1 MTQMTTPTQPLS
13 YNEIIAKVTEIE
25 WRDMGYEGEPPIPT
39 LDDLQTFT
47 DADLSAQ
54 YVDSRAYV
62 EEKSD
67 WIDVMLRSDV
77 ERIFGMDY
85 DDWLKREMKMML
97 QAYNALEKMAKEQG
111 ITTEQLIDNNKAR
124 MEAEHEAFEQAYDRR
139 VPIAEQIATVED
151 FNRRHKERLA
161 TTIYNAEQFHAI
173 GLFFASS
180 QKSPTAGPLEWIHQV
195 WRRSRKH
202 DDKIT
207 HPLALIVKTWLTEQ
221 IPTVE
226 PARRRDTGILHHA
239 IGETHPAPRLPMTVM
254 ETVPGESEQLMLIKN
269 LPQVDLQLELPG
281 FEFPESE
288 LVPALPL
295 EAYETVG
302 GRPNQAGRGAPISQR
317 LFFNIL
323 VEYGQKQRGVHGISR
338 LNTNYR
344 DVKSWL
350 YPQGTTNPKSV
361 IIPRL
366 YKGMYELHNLR
377 FLWERRAW
385 NIISVDSL
393 PTMEIKP
400 DDPLTFTVRMPV
412 GMNTKN
418 GALIGIEPMR
428 IYGAQAAPKFR
439 AWIRLA
445 YLWDAAKIRN
455 GGKRIFAT
463 VPEVL
468 RNSDGYLV
476 DAKGE
481 VILTG
486 DLYHTKGGWK
496 FRQGTPTPQRAWYH
510 PLAIQTGQQV
520 RNPQADKVP
529 VLSKSDMVKLFYDH
543 TARKGETF
551 TDCLELAQKH
561 AREMQDD
568 GRIVIETDQTNEKTG
583 EKGWRLLEPYQGK

>member
-1 MTQMTTPTQPLS
+1 MSKKLTKPTSRSFERLL
-13 YNEIIAKVTEIE
+13 KVKDVQQIVDAVDTCCWEV
-25 WRDMGYEGEPPIPT
+25 DDNDGEPPQLTP
-39 LDDLQTFT
+39 DDLKPHEPVQVVH
-47 DADLSAQ
+47 D
-54 YVDSRAYV
+54 RAGGLKLDTIREMPVPLVRQMFKV
-62 EEKSD
+62 EGPIYETPKLTQALNAVRDEIERVIERNEEATIGEIQDQHPELWEKSSTLYAAKGFFNFGVFLIED
-67 WIDVMLRSDV
+67 FA
-77 ERIFGMDY
+77 ERI
-85 DDWLKREMKMML
+85 
-97 QAYNALEKMAKEQG
+97 
-111 ITTEQLIDNNKAR
+111 
-124 MEAEHEAFEQAYDRR
+124 EA
-139 VPIAEQIATVED
+139 
-151 FNRRHKERLA
+151 
-161 TTIYNAEQFHAI
+161 
-173 GLFFASS
+173 
-180 QKSPTAGPLEWIHQV
+180 IHQTWKAV
-195 WRRSRKH
+195 KGVKV
-202 DDKIT
+202 KIP
-207 HPLALIVKTWLTEQ
+207 HPLAPVVRAWLIEQ

-226 PARRRDTGILHHA
+226 PVRRRDTGILHHA

-254 ETVPGESEQLMLIKN
+254 ETVPGESEQLMLITN

-288 LVPALPL
+288 LVSALPL

-302 GRPNQAGRGAPISQR
+302 GRPSQAGRGAPISQR

-350 YPQGTTNPKSV
+350 YPQGTTNPRSV
-361 IIPRL
+361 LIPRL

-418 GALIGIEPMR
+418 GALIGVEPLR

-445 YLWDAAKIRN
+445 YLCDAAKIRN
-455 GGKRIFAT
+455 GGRRIYAT

-476 DAKGE
+476 DAKGT

-510 PLAIQTGQQV
+510 PLAIQTGQQA

-543 TARKGETF
+543 TERKGEAF

-568 GRIVIETDQTNEKTG
+568 GRIVIETDQTNEKQAK
-583 EKGWRLLEPYQGK
+583 KGGVYLNHIKGNSKTI